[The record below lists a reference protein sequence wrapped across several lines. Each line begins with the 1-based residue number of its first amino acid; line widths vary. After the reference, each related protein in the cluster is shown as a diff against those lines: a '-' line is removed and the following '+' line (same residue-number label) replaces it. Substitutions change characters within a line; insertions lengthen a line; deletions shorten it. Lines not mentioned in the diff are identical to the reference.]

1 MYILIAFF
9 ILCNVIITVVE
20 IESLKAK
27 ITGEDLT
34 IQYEKGDY

>member
-20 IESLKAK
+20 IESLKTK

-34 IQYEKGDY
+34 IHYEKGDY

>member
-27 ITGEDLT
+27 ITNEDLT
-34 IQYEKGDY
+34 RNYEKGDY